1 MTLAIVITTFVL
13 CAIVT
18 LLVALRS
25 RRPHAIQ
32 RSVDINAFRVLMDR
46 ADENFLRLKLSR
58 NVFFHLKRQ
67 RVRVTWGY
75 VGRMSGNAAAVLRA
89 VGAARMN
96 SNPRVAEQA
105 AHAIELASQIRL
117 RCLVAFAKLAVEFAF
132 PTLQLTPVL
141 LESKYESLRDT
152 VAPLASL
159 QAKNE
164 APVAVAI

>member
-67 RVRVTWGY
+67 RVVP
-75 VGRMSGNAAAVLRA
+75 L
-89 VGAARMN
+89 
-96 SNPRVAEQA
+96 PF
-105 AHAIELASQIRL
+105 ELL
-117 RCLVAFAKLAVEFAF
+117 LADG
-132 PTLQLTPVL
+132 THQ
-141 LESKYESLRDT
+141 
-152 VAPLASL
+152 ASL
-159 QAKNE
+159 PMRAQRGNRLNFSVDAT
-164 APVAVAI
+164 VS